1 MYYES
6 SDEKLDTFISEVILN
21 LPKII
26 TTEEFVK
33 IYTENF
39 APIMEAKYGIPKS
52 WEKKGIFYMNNT
64 RDLFFIMKKYDVE
77 VIPTPQEK
85 INYKEKGF
93 RRLGEVEEKVNCARN
108 KEIL

>member
-6 SDEKLDTFISEVILN
+6 SDEKLDTFICEVIHQ
-21 LPKII
+21 LPKTI
-26 TTEEFVK
+26 TTEEFIT
-33 IYTENF
+33 IYTEQF
-39 APIMEAKYGIPKS
+39 APIMEVKYGIPKS

-64 RDLFFIMKKYDVE
+64 RDLFFIMKKYGVE

>member
-33 IYTENF
+33 IYTEKF

-64 RDLFFIMKKYDVE
+64 RDLFFIMKKYGVE
-77 VIPTPQEK
+77 VIPTPQEI
-85 INYKEKGF
+85 INYKETGF
-93 RRLGEVEEKVNCARN
+93 KRL
-108 KEIL
+108 KEFSTN

>member
-6 SDEKLDTFISEVILN
+6 SDEKLDIFISEVILN

-33 IYTENF
+33 IYTEQF
-39 APIMEAKYGIPKS
+39 APIIEAKYGVPKS

-64 RDLFFIMKKYDVE
+64 RDLFFIMKKYGVE
-77 VIPTPQEK
+77 VIPTPQEI
-85 INYKEKGF
+85 INYKETGLK
-93 RRLGEVEEKVNCARN
+93 RL
-108 KEIL
+108 KEIEENFSQ